1 MLIAAI
7 FVRCCYR
14 QLNFQTM
21 IKKEFA
27 KQVFQLVQ
35 NSIEEEKSEVE
46 IIDDVE
52 IFLDTLEPRDREQF
66 AKWGYPSVQVEPS
79 KCWV

>member
-1 MLIAAI
+1 M
-7 FVRCCYR
+7 
-14 QLNFQTM
+14 T
-21 IKKEFA
+21 KKEFA
-27 KQVFQLVQ
+27 KQVFLLVQ
-35 NSIEEEKSEVE
+35 NLIDINKSDDE

-66 AKWGYPSVQVEPS
+66 SKWGYQNIQTDAL

>member
-1 MLIAAI
+1 M
-7 FVRCCYR
+7 
-14 QLNFQTM
+14 T
-21 IKKEFA
+21 KKEFA

-35 NSIEEEKSEVE
+35 KSIEEEKSEVE

-66 AKWGYPSVQVEPS
+66 AKWGYPSVQVKHF

>member
-1 MLIAAI
+1 MTK
-7 FVRCCYR
+7 R
-14 QLNFQTM
+14 
-21 IKKEFA
+21 EFA

-35 NSIEEEKSEVE
+35 NSIEEGKTDSE

-52 IFLDTLEPRDREQF
+52 IFLDTLEPRDREMF
-66 AKWGYPSVQVEPS
+66 SRWGYPEVQVEPS

>member
-1 MLIAAI
+1 M
-7 FVRCCYR
+7 
-14 QLNFQTM
+14 T
-21 IKKEFA
+21 KKEFA

-52 IFLDTLEPRDREQF
+52 TFLDTLEPRDREQF
-66 AKWGYPSVQVEPS
+66 AKWGHTAVQVEPS
-79 KCWV
+79 KCWA

>member
-1 MLIAAI
+1 M
-7 FVRCCYR
+7 
-14 QLNFQTM
+14 T
-21 IKKEFA
+21 KKEFA

-35 NSIEEEKSEVE
+35 NSIEEEKSDAE

-66 AKWGYPSVQVEPS
+66 AKWGSLSVQVEPS
-79 KCWV
+79 KCWA